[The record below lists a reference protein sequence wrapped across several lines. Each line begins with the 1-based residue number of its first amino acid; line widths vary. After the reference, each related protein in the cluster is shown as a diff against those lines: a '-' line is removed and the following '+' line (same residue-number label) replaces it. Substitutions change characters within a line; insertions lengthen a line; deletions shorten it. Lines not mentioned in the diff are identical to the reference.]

1 MVKLEIHGTMCTRQ
15 DRWNHNFLYEGGLLF
30 WAVDLGT
37 KIKIGD
43 VAGFFNGSYL
53 YVRLDGIAYP
63 AHKIIWELHNGDTDS
78 QIDHINRV
86 KDDNRIE
93 NLRLATRSQNEAN
106 TGLRRNNSSGFKGV
120 YFFKRTNRW
129 RAKIDHDGREIHLGY
144 YDSAEEAAM
153 AYNSAAVKLK
163 GKFALLNEIH

>member
-1 MVKLEIHGTMCTRQ
+1 MVRLEIHGTMCTRQ

-106 TGLRRNNSSGFKGV
+106 TGPPK
-120 YFFKRTNRW
+120 
-129 RAKIDHDGREIHLGY
+129 
-144 YDSAEEAAM
+144 
-153 AYNSAAVKLK
+153 
-163 GKFALLNEIH
+163 

>member
-1 MVKLEIHGTMCTRQ
+1 MVI
-15 DRWNHNFLYEGGLLF
+15 
-30 WAVDLGT
+30 
-37 KIKIGD
+37 
-43 VAGFFNGSYL
+43 
-53 YVRLDGIAYP
+53 
-63 AHKIIWELHNGDTDS
+63 

-129 RAKIDHDGREIHLGY
+129 LAKIAYDGLEIHLGY